1 MKSAAELLNY
11 KQSKKDMNEFIKVPV
26 PEKLA
31 YCFGDPALTLM
42 YTMTTTLLIYFYTNV
57 VGISA
62 GSVGMIM
69 LVSRVFDGFS
79 DVFMGTVIDRTHSKY
94 GKARIWILRLAV
106 PYALAAVLLFTM
118 PGIGPMGKIVYA
130 FVTYNIM
137 NTVVYTAISQ
147 PFHALGSLMS
157 RDRRE
162 RDVICN
168 IRMVLSIT
176 ASMVITAFTLPL
188 INKVASAISNEQ
200 AAWIIV
206 TAVYAVISVIVLLN
220 TYTTCTE
227 RVKAAEKTKENI
239 PVLKALK
246 VTVTNPYFLIAL
258 GLMLF
263 YTVYQII
270 IGTDL
275 TYYCQYVLNDVD
287 LVMPLSASEKIA
299 TIIGIAL
306 LPKLLPK
313 FGKRN
318 MICAGCILGVAGQ
331 LIFLMNITSV
341 PLGVITCIM
350 RGFGIAPFYG
360 VQYSLPSDA
369 IEYGHWKTGVRV
381 EGLMF
386 SSMSMGQ
393 KAGSGF
399 TSAIMGAVLSMAAF
413 DGLKATASQQTHEAI
428 EVIKNF
434 YLYVPIAL
442 WVIMFAIAACY
453 RLDKKY
459 DKMMRELMERE
470 GTCIDEAV
478 MDEISED
485 LSDRGKIENAADAKS
500 NILEQEN
507 GSLGKE
513 KLKVNIAIGRLYGS
527 EGRKVA
533 ENLAKEYGVRL
544 YDRQIICLLAEKLGM
559 ENADLND
566 VTRLL
571 DSYNYQKSSGMG
583 MYPQGTPGAAGDY
596 GDAQMF
602 IEQSKIITQLAKA
615 DPGVF
620 LGRCS
625 NVVLKNIPH
634 TYSFFLYAEDSFRAG
649 GNESDQ
655 VSGEKQVSLEE
666 LKERDQMRDEYYRH
680 FTGYRRD
687 DVSQYDMVINVG
699 RTGIDE
705 TVEIIKD
712 YITLQEKNN
721 GSCDR

>member
-79 DVFMGTVIDRTHSKY
+79 DVLMGTIIDRTHSKY

-106 PYALAAVLLFTM
+106 PYALAAIMLFTM
-118 PGIGPMGKIVYA
+118 PGIGPMGKIIYA

-176 ASMVITAFTLPL
+176 ASMIITAFTLPL
-188 INKVASAISNEQ
+188 INQVARAISNEQ

-206 TAVYAVISVIVLLN
+206 TSVYAVISVIVLLN
-220 TYTTCTE
+220 TYATCTE

-306 LPKLLPK
+306 LPKLLPR
-313 FGKRN
+313 FGKKN
-318 MICAGCILGVAGQ
+318 LICAGCIVGIAGQ
-331 LIFLMNITSV
+331 LLFLLNITSV
-341 PLGVITCIM
+341 PLGVVTCIM

-399 TSAIMGAVLSMAAF
+399 TSAIMGAILSMAAF
-413 DGLKATASQQTHEAI
+413 DGLKATAAEQSQAAV

-459 DKMMRELMERE
+459 DQMMRELMERE
-470 GTCIDEAV
+470 GNLPQEELAA
-478 MDEISED
+478 ESEC
-485 LSDRGKIENAADAKS
+485 RQAEERES
-500 NILEQEN
+500 N
-507 GSLGKE
+507 
-513 KLKVNIAIGRLYGS
+513 KVNIAIGRLYGS
-527 EGRKVA
+527 DGRKVA
-533 ENLAKEYGVRL
+533 EVLAREYGVRL

-559 ENADLND
+559 ENADLD
-566 VTRLL
+566 GVTRLL
-571 DSYNYQKSSGMG
+571 DSYNYQKSSGIG
-583 MYPQGTPGAAGDY
+583 MYPQGTPLAAGDY

-602 IEQSKIITQLAKA
+602 IEQSKIMTQLAKQE
-615 DPGVF
+615 PGVF

-634 TYSFFLYAEDSFRAG
+634 TYSFFLYAEDDFRVREG
-649 GNESDQ
+649 LEKDTGESLQ
-655 VSGEKQVSLEE
+655 E
-666 LKERDQMRDEYYRH
+666 LKERDKMRDEYYRR

-687 DVSQYDMVINVG
+687 DASQYDMVINVG
-699 RTGIDE
+699 RTGVDQAVELIKEYIRIKEKSE
-705 TVEIIKD
+705 T
-712 YITLQEKNN
+712 
-721 GSCDR
+721 

>member
-11 KQSKKDMNEFIKVPV
+11 KQGNKDMNPFIKVPV
-26 PEKLA
+26 SEKLA

-79 DVFMGTVIDRTHSKY
+79 DVFMGTIIDRTHSKY

-106 PYALAAVLLFTM
+106 PYALAAIMLFTM

-188 INKVASAISNEQ
+188 INKVAGVIQNEQ

-220 TYTTCTE
+220 TYATCTE

-299 TIIGIAL
+299 TIIGIAM
-306 LPKLLPK
+306 LPKILPK
-313 FGKRN
+313 FGKKN
-318 MICAGCILGVAGQ
+318 LICAGCILGIAGQ
-331 LIFLMNITSV
+331 LIFLLNITSV
-341 PLGVITCIM
+341 PLGIITCIM

-399 TSAIMGAVLSMAAF
+399 TSAIMGAILSMAAF
-413 DGLKATASQQTHEAI
+413 DGLKATAAEQSQAAI

-459 DKMMRELMERE
+459 DQMMRELMERE
-470 GTCIDEAV
+470 GSLTEEEAGQEE
-478 MDEISED
+478 DTSEKVIE
-485 LSDRGKIENAADAKS
+485 DRANR
-500 NILEQEN
+500 
-507 GSLGKE
+507 
-513 KLKVNIAIGRLYGS
+513 VNIAIGRLYGS
-527 EGRKVA
+527 DGRKAA
-533 ENLAKEYGVRL
+533 EMLAEEYGVRL

-559 ENADLND
+559 ENAALDD

-571 DSYNYQKSSGMG
+571 DTYNYQKSSGIG
-583 MYPQGTPGAAGDY
+583 MYPSGTPGAAGDY

-602 IEQSKIITQLAKA
+602 IEQSKIITQLAKQE
-615 DPGVF
+615 PGVF

-625 NVVLKNIPH
+625 NVVLKHVPH
-634 TYSFFLYAEDSFRAG
+634 TYSFFLYAEDDVRASK
-649 GNESDQ
+649 EA
-655 VSGEKQVSLEE
+655 GESLEE
-666 LKERDQMRDEYYRH
+666 LKARDRQRDEYYKR

-687 DVSQYDMVINVG
+687 DVSQYDMIINVG
-699 RTGIDE
+699 RTGVDGA
-705 TVEIIKD
+705 VELMKE
-712 YITLQEKNN
+712 YVRMQEEK
-721 GSCDR
+721 

>member
-1 MKSAAELLNY
+1 MKSPAELLNF
-11 KQSKKDMNEFIKVPV
+11 KQHGKDMNEFVKVPV
-26 PEKLA
+26 SEKLA

-62 GSVGMIM
+62 GAVGMIM

-79 DVFMGTVIDRTHSKY
+79 DVLMGTIIDRTHSRY
-94 GKARIWILRLAV
+94 GKSRIWILRLAV
-106 PYALAAVLLFTM
+106 PYALAAVVLFTM
-118 PGIGPMGKIVYA
+118 PNMGPTGKIVYA

-168 IRMVLSIT
+168 VRMVLSIT

-188 INKVASAISNEQ
+188 INKVAGLIHNEQ

-206 TAVYAVISVIVLLN
+206 TAVYAVISVFVLLN
-220 TYTTCTE
+220 TYATCTE
-227 RVKAAEKTKENI
+227 RVQTAQKSKENI
-239 PVLKALK
+239 PFWTALKA
-246 VTVTNPYFLIAL
+246 TVTNPYFLIAL

-275 TYYCQYVLNDVD
+275 TYYCQYILGNVD

-318 MICAGCILGVAGQ
+318 LICAGCLVGIAGQ
-331 LIFLMNITSV
+331 FLFLLNSTSV
-341 PLGVITCIM
+341 PLGIATCIM
-350 RGFGIAPFYG
+350 RGIGIAPFYG

-369 IEYGHWKTGVRV
+369 IEYGQWKTGLRI

-413 DGLKATASQQTHEAI
+413 DGLKATAAEQTTEALS
-428 EVIKNF
+428 VIRTF

-442 WVIMFAIAACY
+442 WLIMFLIALCY
-453 RLDKKY
+453 KLDKKY
-459 DKMMRELMERE
+459 DRMMRELIERE
-470 GTCIDEAV
+470 GKEAAGPGAT
-478 MDEISED
+478 DNQLQISD
-485 LSDRGKIENAADAKS
+485 GNRI
-500 NILEQEN
+500 NI
-507 GSLGKE
+507 S
-513 KLKVNIAIGRLYGS
+513 IGRVYGAS
-527 EGRKVA
+527 GRRIAEG
-533 ENLAKEYGVRL
+533 LAKELGCRV
-544 YDRQIICLLAEKLGM
+544 YDRQIICLLAEKLGLEDAQM
-559 ENADLND
+559 ED
-566 VTRLL
+566 VQKYL
-571 DSYNYQKSSGMG
+571 DSYNEKEPLTFSPYT
-583 MYPQGTPGAAGDY
+583 YPAAGVAEDMT
-596 GDAQMF
+596 DVSMF
-602 IEQSKIITQLAKA
+602 KEQGRVILELANKS
-615 DPGVF
+615 PGVF
-620 LGRCS
+620 LGRCA
-625 NVVLKNIPH
+625 NFVLAKQPH
-634 TYSFFLYAEDSFRAG
+634 TYSFFLYADDEYREREGAEYYEG
-649 GNESDQ
+649 Q
-655 VSGEKQVSLEE
+655 SLKE
-666 LKERDQMRDEYYRH
+666 LKERDGQRNEYYQK
-680 FTGYRRD
+680 FTGARRD
-687 DVSQYDMVINVG
+687 DPKHYDMVVNVG
-699 RTGIDE
+699 KTG
-705 TVEIIKD
+705 VEGAVHMILD
-712 YITLQEKNN
+712 YVEKKEDKNA
-721 GSCDR
+721 

>member
-79 DVFMGTVIDRTHSKY
+79 DVLMGTIIDRTHSKY

-106 PYALAAVLLFTM
+106 PYALAAIMLFTM
-118 PGIGPMGKIVYA
+118 PGIGPMGKIIYA

-176 ASMVITAFTLPL
+176 ASMIITAFTLPL
-188 INKVASAISNEQ
+188 INQVARAISNEQ

-206 TAVYAVISVIVLLN
+206 TSVYAVISGIVLLN
-220 TYTTCTE
+220 TYATCTE

-306 LPKLLPK
+306 LPKLLPR
-313 FGKRN
+313 FGKKN
-318 MICAGCILGVAGQ
+318 LICAGCIVGIAGQ
-331 LIFLMNITSV
+331 LLFLLNITSV
-341 PLGVITCIM
+341 PLGVVTCIM

-399 TSAIMGAVLSMAAF
+399 TSAIMGAILSMAAF
-413 DGLKATASQQTHEAI
+413 DGLKATAAEQSQAAV

-459 DKMMRELMERE
+459 DQMMRELMERE
-470 GTCIDEAV
+470 GNLPQEELA
-478 MDEISED
+478 
-485 LSDRGKIENAADAKS
+485 AKS
-500 NILEQEN
+500 ECGQAEERDSN
-507 GSLGKE
+507 
-513 KLKVNIAIGRLYGS
+513 KVNIAIGRLYGS
-527 EGRKVA
+527 DGRKVA
-533 ENLAKEYGVRL
+533 EALAREYGVRL

-559 ENADLND
+559 ENADLD
-566 VTRLL
+566 GVTRLL
-571 DSYNYQKSSGMG
+571 DSYNYQKSSGIG
-583 MYPQGTPGAAGDY
+583 MYPQGTPLAAGDY

-602 IEQSKIITQLAKA
+602 IEQSKIMTQLAKQE
-615 DPGVF
+615 PGVF

-634 TYSFFLYAEDSFRAG
+634 TYSFFLYAEDDFRVREG
-649 GNESDQ
+649 LEKDTGESLQ
-655 VSGEKQVSLEE
+655 E
-666 LKERDQMRDEYYRH
+666 LKERDKMRDEYYRR

-687 DVSQYDMVINVG
+687 DASQYDMVINVG
-699 RTGIDE
+699 RTGVDQAVELIKEYIRIKEKSE
-705 TVEIIKD
+705 T
-712 YITLQEKNN
+712 
-721 GSCDR
+721 